1 MVHKI
6 LKTYIPAI
14 SMCFTVIILLAG
26 IINLV
31 TEGTKNLFIGFAFE
45 VAGYLVLTC
54 ILDELIGKINFKTYL
69 GHFFAEAALLYPV
82 NLFFAVNFKWIGIHT
97 GSIILCSIVYFFVI
111 AANHLY
117 FYYMEKSSAE
127 EINRLLEDWRD
138 RNV

>member
-1 MVHKI
+1 MVYKV

-14 SMCFTVIILLAG
+14 SMCFTVILLLAG

-31 TEGTKNLFIGFAFE
+31 TEGKTNLFIGFAFE
-45 VAGYLVLTC
+45 LVGYLVLTC
-54 ILDELIGKINFKTYL
+54 ILDELIGRINFKTYL

-82 NLFFAVNFKWIGIHT
+82 NLFFAVNFNWIGINT
-97 GSIILCSIVYFFVI
+97 SSIILCSIVYFFVM
-111 AANHLY
+111 AAIHLY